1 MNNRMKWLQSELRKR
16 YERALRMPMNWRMI
30 DAIVTLEEAD
40 ERKSRA
46 PAKDVPPAGSDK
58 SRKA

>member
-1 MNNRMKWLQSELRKR
+1 MKWLQSELRKR
-16 YERALRMPMNWRMI
+16 YERALRLPMNWRMI

-40 ERKSRA
+40 ERKGR
-46 PAKDVPPAGSDK
+46 PVTGDNPLELQPKIDK